1 MDECDR
7 FIDPR
12 YEPIRRELPLG
23 DRDVAGET
31 RCRACGSASFEQLGT
46 ATVACQVKP
55 VAGFDRNVLVLQAS
69 NVVYVDEDFEP
80 GGYRCGSCGIEDR
93 DLGNI
98 AESSP
103 WTIGTRAVLPD
114 GTEARV
120 EAIGPDRIMGKHRE
134 PTAICA
140 GTVYLVRDL
149 RTIDHVHADQLAL
162 QV

>member
-7 FIDPR
+7 YIDPR

-23 DRDVAGET
+23 DLDVAGET

-46 ATVACQVKP
+46 ATVACQVKT
-55 VAGFDRNVLVLQAS
+55 VVGFGREVLVLQAS
-69 NVVYVDEDFEP
+69 EVVYVDEDFEP
-80 GGYRCGSCGIEDR
+80 VGYRCSSCGLEDC

-103 WTIGTRAVLPD
+103 WTIGARVVLPD
-114 GTEARV
+114 ETEARV
-120 EAIGPDRIMGKHRE
+120 EAIGPDRIVGNHRE

-140 GTVYLVRDL
+140 GTTYLLRDL
-149 RTIDHVHADQLAL
+149 RAIDHVHAYQLAL
-162 QV
+162 LV

>member
-1 MDECDR
+1 MPCLWER
-7 FIDPR
+7 LVR
-12 YEPIRRELPLG
+12 ATRHG
-23 DRDVAGET
+23 DRGMPGQAGGGL
-31 RCRACGSASFEQLGT
+31 RPQRPRA
-46 ATVACQVKP
+46 
-55 VAGFDRNVLVLQAS
+55 AGVRDL
-69 NVVYVDEDFEP
+69 YVDEDFEP
-80 GGYRCGSCGIEDR
+80 VGYRCGSCGIEDR

-120 EAIGPDRIMGKHRE
+120 EAIGPDRIMGNYRE

-140 GTVYLVRDL
+140 DASYLVRDL